1 MKDTQL
7 LTQAIVDMEEDK
19 ALALTRQLLES
30 KTNAMDVFKACQ
42 DAMAEVGRRFE
53 KGIYFI
59 PELVMSGDMMKN
71 AMEII
76 KPYLDESGT
85 GTAEKKIGRI
95 LIATVEGDI
104 HDIGKNIVSTLM
116 ALNGFEVR
124 DMGVDVPIDRIIS
137 ETKEFNAQIIGLSG
151 LLTLAFDPMKNVVE
165 RLEQEGIR
173 DSVKVIIGGG
183 QMDDQICRY
192 VGADAFVTDA
202 VAGIS
207 LCKSWI
213 SESI

>member
-7 LTQAIVDMEEDK
+7 LTQAVVDMEEDK

-30 KTNAMDVFKACQ
+30 KTDPVAIFNAYQ
-42 DAMAEVGRRFE
+42 DAMAEVGKRFE

-59 PELVMSGDMMKN
+59 PELVMSGDMMKT

-76 KPYLDESGT
+76 KPYLNESDTKDT
-85 GTAEKKIGRI
+85 GKKIGKI

-124 DMGVDVPIDRIIS
+124 DMGVDVPIDRIIT
-137 ETKEFNAQIIGLSG
+137 EAKEFGADIVGLSG

-173 DSVKVIIGGG
+173 DTVKVIIGGG

-207 LCKSWI
+207 LCKNWLNG
-213 SESI
+213 SI

>member
-7 LTQAIVDMEEDK
+7 LTQAVVDMEEDK

-30 KTNAMDVFKACQ
+30 KTDPVAIFNAYQ
-42 DAMAEVGRRFE
+42 DAMAEVGKRFE

-59 PELVMSGDMMKN
+59 PELVMSGDMMKT

-76 KPYLDESGT
+76 KPYLDESDTKDT
-85 GTAEKKIGRI
+85 GKKIGKI

-104 HDIGKNIVSTLM
+104 HDIGKNIFSTLM

-137 ETKEFNAQIIGLSG
+137 EAKAFGAHIIGLSG

-173 DSVKVIIGGG
+173 DTVKVIIGGG

-207 LCKSWI
+207 LCKSWLNG
-213 SESI
+213 SI

>member
-1 MKDTQL
+1 
-7 LTQAIVDMEEDK
+7 
-19 ALALTRQLLES
+19 
-30 KTNAMDVFKACQ
+30 
-42 DAMAEVGRRFE
+42 MAAFSMSCREAVETVGDRFQKGEYFLPELMMAGNMLSNISSVVKPKLVGRSER
-53 KGIYFI
+53 KRHGKV
-59 PELVMSGDMMKN
+59 LM
-71 AMEII
+71 
-76 KPYLDESGT
+76 GT
-85 GTAEKKIGRI
+85 VKW
-95 LIATVEGDI
+95 DI

-137 ETKEFNAQIIGLSG
+137 EAKEFGAQIIGLSG

-173 DSVKVIIGGG
+173 DTVKVIIGGG

-207 LCKSWI
+207 LCKSWLN
-213 SESI
+213 

>member
-1 MKDTQL
+1 MT
-7 LTQAIVDMEEDK
+7 
-19 ALALTRQLLES
+19 
-30 KTNAMDVFKACQ
+30 
-42 DAMAEVGRRFE
+42 
-53 KGIYFI
+53 
-59 PELVMSGDMMKN
+59 
-71 AMEII
+71 
-76 KPYLDESGT
+76 
-85 GTAEKKIGRI
+85 
-95 LIATVEGDI
+95 
-104 HDIGKNIVSTLM
+104 
-116 ALNGFEVR
+116 LNGFEVR
-124 DMGVDVPIDRIIS
+124 DLGVDVPIDRILS
-137 ETKEFNAQIIGLSG
+137 EAKAFKAQIIGLSG

-183 QMDDQICRY
+183 QMDEQVCRY

>member
-30 KTNAMDVFKACQ
+30 KTDPVAIFNAYQ
-42 DAMAEVGRRFE
+42 DAMAEVGKRFE

-59 PELVMSGDMMKN
+59 PELVMSGDMMKT

-76 KPYLDESGT
+76 KPYLSESDT
-85 GTAEKKIGRI
+85 GDTGKKIGKI

-104 HDIGKNIVSTLM
+104 HDIGKNIFSTLM

-137 ETKEFNAQIIGLSG
+137 EAKAFGAHIIGLSG
-151 LLTLAFDPMKNVVE
+151 LLTLAYDSMKDTVDAFKKAG
-165 RLEQEGIR
+165 LR
-173 DSVKVIIGGG
+173 DGVKIIIGGG
-183 QMDDQICRY
+183 QMSDKIAEY
-192 VGADAFVTDA
+192 SGADACAKDA
-202 VAGIS
+202 MDGVNLIKKWTG
-207 LCKSWI
+207 K
-213 SESI
+213 E

>member
-19 ALALTRQLLES
+19 ALAMTRQLLES
-30 KTNAMDVFKACQ
+30 KTNAMDVFTAYQ

-59 PELVMSGDMMKN
+59 PELVMSGDMMN
-71 AMEII
+71 SAMEII
-76 KPYLDESGT
+76 KPYLNESDTRDT
-85 GTAEKKIGRI
+85 GKKTGRI

-137 ETKEFNAQIIGLSG
+137 EAKEFGAQIIGLSG

-173 DSVKVIIGGG
+173 DTVKVIIGGG

-207 LCKSWI
+207 LCKNWLNG
-213 SESI
+213 SI